1 LSVGFVWL
9 ALRVFAAT
17 ALDVEERF
25 LRGMVD
31 VLALVVVLI
40 EEDEGTV
47 FATAE
52 LRVTRLRLVGGC
64 LEVKGWDSSSED
76 EADWGAARFLPFR
89 SATGSLMVGP
99 VEADAF
105 ERLEL

>member
-1 LSVGFVWL
+1 MSVGFVWL

-31 VLALVVVLI
+31 VLALAAVLV
-40 EEDEGTV
+40 EEDEGRV
-47 FATAE
+47 FATAK

-64 LEVKGWDSSSED
+64 LGWDSSSED

-89 SATGSLMVGP
+89 SARGSLMVRP

-105 ERLEL
+105 ERLAL